1 MIPALSHAW
10 SEILSRAL
18 LTAVSYLRWS
28 DALLQQCFGQSS
40 RATMLTHC
48 RTLCRCIRDIG
59 ILADTLVIDVAQ
71 VCYVTHRLL
80 VCVVFAF
87 VRRIVVFSVIWSLSA
102 VRLLFSPWSCHRYV
116 THRLVVCVVFAFVRR
131 IVVSAVVWSLSAVG
145 LLFSPCIVIAAR
157 VGFLFRILVLSVVV

>member
-18 LTAVSYLRWS
+18 LPAVSYLRWS

-87 VRRIVVFSVIWSLSA
+87 VCRIVVFSVIWSLSA
-102 VRLLFSPWSCHRYV
+102 VRL
-116 THRLVVCVVFAFVRR
+116 FV
-131 IVVSAVVWSLSAVG
+131 
-145 LLFSPCIVIAAR
+145 PCIVVADPIGCLSYSR
-157 VGFLFRILVLSVVV
+157 LVRRSVEFRHFL

>member
-1 MIPALSHAW
+1 MVLLTCMIPALSHAW

-18 LTAVSYLRWS
+18 LPAVSYLRWS

-71 VCYVTHRLL
+71 VCYVLHRLL
-80 VCVVFAF
+80 VCVVFCVCPSYCGLCCF
-87 VRRIVVFSVIWSLSA
+87 RPWDSCLVPGPVIVTLPIGISCV
-102 VRLLFSPWSCHRYV
+102 LF
-116 THRLVVCVVFAFVRR
+116 LAFVRR
-131 IVVSAVVWSLSAVG
+131 IVVSSVVCSLSVG
-145 LLFSPCIVIAAR
+145 R
-157 VGFLFRILVLSVVV
+157 GILV

>member
-1 MIPALSHAW
+1 MHDPCTLPCMVRNTVTCI
-10 SEILSRAL
+10 
-18 LTAVSYLRWS
+18 VSGSVMCYEP
-28 DALLQQCFGQSS
+28 SS
-40 RATMLTHC
+40 RAAMLTHC

-71 VCYVTHRLL
+71 VCYVLHRLL

-87 VRRIVVFSVIWSLSA
+87 VRRIVVPSVVWSLSA
-102 VRLLFSPWSCHRYV
+102 VRFRFGPWSCHRDV
-116 THRLVVCVVFAFVRR
+116 IHRLLVLVLFAFVRR

-157 VGFLFRILVLSVVV
+157 VGFLFRILVLSVVM